1 MNKLLP
7 LIGSIILSYILY
19 RRLFKIRLP
28 REIYTTNDIFII
40 STNICLIITSVI
52 LLLFTLYTVFIQN
65 KEVSLTN
72 NKLILKIKKI
82 YNKAYNPL
90 HLWTNS
96 LVALD
101 ILIKNKIPYYDHN
114 KTYLD
119 LIIMF
124 LGKTLSKNIKL
135 NIIILLTII
144 IISQSIVIISLFIDI
159 VIKHKFYFFYKMLWL
174 FIFPLINQ
182 YVIYS
187 IKAYLETNL
196 TSLNEHVLILKVI
209 KKTDF
214 TNDTTIDDFHIVT
227 VMEWYEICKSTADDF
242 FGANILAPAYVKSN
256 HVLDT
261 IMLNYCV
268 DIMNELFKIQSFL
281 DLYSVWKAK
290 TLAIFNI
297 LRFSAYIFCW
307 SFLLYLIL

>member
-7 LIGSIILSYILY
+7 LIGSIILSYLLY
-19 RRLFKIRLP
+19 KRLFKTRLP
-28 REIYTTNDIFII
+28 REIYTTNDLFII
-40 STNICLIITSVI
+40 STNIFLIITSVV
-52 LLLFTLYTVFIQN
+52 LLLLTLYTVFLFIQN
-65 KEVSLTN
+65 KEVLPTK
-72 NKLILKIKKI
+72 NKLILKIEEL
-82 YNKAYNPL
+82 YNPL

-101 ILIKNKIPYYDHN
+101 IIVKNKMPYYDHN

-124 LGKTLSKNIKL
+124 FGKTLCK

-159 VIKHKFYFFYKMLWL
+159 VIKHKFYYFYKMLWL

-196 TSLNEHVLILKVI
+196 TSLNEDVLILKVI

-242 FGANILAPAYVKSN
+242 LCANILAPVYVKGN